1 MAYYTPTALTK
12 NTLAR
17 ASAVNAQFTAVQN
30 ALKTIPLA
38 DVLAEGR
45 ANFVTD
51 TGAANAYVVTMGTGS
66 DTTQSATAYTT
77 GMEIVF
83 IPLADNTGAAT
94 INVDGLGAKSI
105 LRLREGALVAG
116 DLSTTTPAV
125 LRYDGTQFQLMNSID
140 TTDATLP
147 LAVAIGG
154 TGSASAS
161 AARTALGLAIGTDVQ
176 AYDAELAALAG
187 LTSAADKLPYFDDS
201 ESAVLA
207 DFTAAARSLVDD
219 TTVAAMRTTLGL
231 AIGTDVQAY
240 DAELAALA
248 GLTSAADK
256 LPYFD
261 DSESAVLADFTA
273 AARSLVD
280 DTTVAAM
287 RTTLGLAIGTDVQAY
302 TARKGRNLIMNGA
315 MQVAQRGSLAA
326 QGGNNVYTSLDRW
339 ELNDPAGGQA
349 RWNFSQGTSGGVS
362 GKDTWLSATVE
373 TAESAVGASE
383 INAIRQK
390 VEGNNARDLIN
401 SSGQIKAS
409 TLSFDVKFDAHASSS
424 TTAPYA
430 ACVFIYAVDANYT
443 FTEEFSIAADN
454 TWERIEISVPALA
467 QAASTVDTTEGYR
480 IAFVLYSGSTYHA
493 TSGSW
498 ESGSNAMATS
508 NQENL
513 ADYAGNIFGI
523 TNVQWEVGS
532 VATDFDHCPF
542 DVELARC
549 LRYFHR
555 LKSNGTRFS
564 FAPMMATSTTGAMAG
579 FRFAVPMRATPN
591 LTVSAAADF
600 VVYAGGSN
608 IACTAV
614 SISTADA
621 LGAQV
626 SINTAG
632 SLVTDRIG
640 MLRFNNAAGKYLD
653 FNAEL

>member
-77 GMEIVF
+77 GMEVVF

-219 TTVAAMRTTLGL
+219 A
-231 AIGTDVQAY
+231 
-240 DAELAALA
+240 
-248 GLTSAADK
+248 
-256 LPYFD
+256 
-261 DSESAVLADFTA
+261 
-273 AARSLVD
+273 
-280 DTTVAAM
+280 TVAAM

-564 FAPMMATSTTGAMAG
+564 FAPMIATSTTGAMAG

>member
-1 MAYYTPTALTK
+1 
-12 NTLAR
+12 
-17 ASAVNAQFTAVQN
+17 
-30 ALKTIPLA
+30 
-38 DVLAEGR
+38 
-45 ANFVTD
+45 
-51 TGAANAYVVTMGTGS
+51 
-66 DTTQSATAYTT
+66 
-77 GMEIVF
+77 
-83 IPLADNTGAAT
+83 
-94 INVDGLGAKSI
+94 
-105 LRLREGALVAG
+105 
-116 DLSTTTPAV
+116 
-125 LRYDGTQFQLMNSID
+125 
-140 TTDATLP
+140 
-147 LAVAIGG
+147 
-154 TGSASAS
+154 
-161 AARTALGLAIGTDVQ
+161 
-176 AYDAELAALAG
+176 
-187 LTSAADKLPYFDDS
+187 
-201 ESAVLA
+201 
-207 DFTAAARSLVDD
+207 
-219 TTVAAMRTTLGL
+219 
-231 AIGTDVQAY
+231 
-240 DAELAALA
+240 
-248 GLTSAADK
+248 
-256 LPYFD
+256 
-261 DSESAVLADFTA
+261 
-273 AARSLVD
+273 
-280 DTTVAAM
+280 M

>member
-161 AARTALGLAIGTDVQ
+161 AARTA
-176 AYDAELAALAG
+176 
-187 LTSAADKLPYFDDS
+187 
-201 ESAVLA
+201 
-207 DFTAAARSLVDD
+207 
-219 TTVAAMRTTLGL
+219 LGL

-532 VATDFDHCPF
+532 VATDFDHGPF

>member
-161 AARTALGLAIGTDVQ
+161 AARTA
-176 AYDAELAALAG
+176 
-187 LTSAADKLPYFDDS
+187 
-201 ESAVLA
+201 
-207 DFTAAARSLVDD
+207 
-219 TTVAAMRTTLGL
+219 LGL

>member
-161 AARTALGLAIGTDVQ
+161 AARTA
-176 AYDAELAALAG
+176 
-187 LTSAADKLPYFDDS
+187 
-201 ESAVLA
+201 
-207 DFTAAARSLVDD
+207 
-219 TTVAAMRTTLGL
+219 LGL

-564 FAPMMATSTTGAMAG
+564 FAPMIATSTTGAMAG